1 MRPPRRAF
9 RFARLGLGP
18 TMLGALAFTLAAD
31 AAPFRG
37 PPVDHSAC
45 CGRGFNPLLH
55 DTGDSAVDALNLLP
69 GVEFGADSAINRPS
83 RRAPASVRTASAAPS
98 ASAPLPPAVPPGPSL
113 AALEGPLET
122 ISGYARIAY
131 SQLAGFKFHPPPQPI
146 ATEKPPPDVLQQ
158 VPASIR
164 KLDGKKVVLTGY
176 MLPLKLENG
185 LTTEFFFLS
194 SPSACCYGIIP
205 EMNEWMLVRMRG
217 EGLPPIQDVPMFLAG
232 RLHVRARWDDGYL
245 VGIYDLEGEGLLKP
259 RS

>member
-1 MRPPRRAF
+1 MRPPRRAL
-9 RFARLGLGP
+9 RLARLGPGLAG
-18 TMLGALAFTLAAD
+18 LALAWLTLAAN
-31 AAPFRG
+31 A
-37 PPVDHSAC
+37 
-45 CGRGFNPLLH
+45 
-55 DTGDSAVDALNLLP
+55 
-69 GVEFGADSAINRPS
+69 
-83 RRAPASVRTASAAPS
+83 ASVGTASADPS
-98 ASAPLPPAVPPGPSL
+98 APAPIPPAVPPGPSL

-146 ATEKPPPDVLQQ
+146 APEKPPPDVLKQ
-158 VPASIR
+158 VPPSIR
-164 KLDGKKVVLTGY
+164 KLDGRKVVLTGY
-176 MLPLKLENG
+176 MLPLRLENG
-185 LTTEFFFLS
+185 LATEFFFLS